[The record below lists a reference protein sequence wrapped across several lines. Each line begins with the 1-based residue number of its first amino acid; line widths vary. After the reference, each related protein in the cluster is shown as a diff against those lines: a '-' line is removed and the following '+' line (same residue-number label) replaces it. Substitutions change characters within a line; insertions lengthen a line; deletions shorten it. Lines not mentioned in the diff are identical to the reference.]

1 MKDYVIGA
9 GLSSLKENPTMSV
22 RLSILLIFMPIIVF
36 TVAVLVVAADEW
48 WQNRNKL
55 TDWRKHE
62 P

>member
-36 TVAVLVVAADEW
+36 TVAVLVVAADDW
-48 WQNRNKL
+48 WQGRGRL
-55 TDWRKHE
+55 DR
-62 P
+62 